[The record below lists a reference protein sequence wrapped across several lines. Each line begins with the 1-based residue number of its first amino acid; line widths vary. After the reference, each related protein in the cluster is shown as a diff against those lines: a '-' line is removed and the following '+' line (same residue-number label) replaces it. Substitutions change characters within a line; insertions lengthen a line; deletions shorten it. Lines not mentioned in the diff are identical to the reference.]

1 MTLNLDPEGG
11 PPAPKRPRRLN
22 GRTGHLWLA
31 AGTVLSLFAVHG
43 RWDVAPAAWLSGV
56 FLLRY
61 TRTRRPL
68 AGFGGVWAASAI
80 AAVFWLYESGLPV
93 FGPVLLLCLALS
105 TTLCLPFLVDRLLA
119 PRLAASPVLAT
130 LVFPLARVLAEY
142 VNATISPAGNIFGS
156 LAATQ
161 HANLPLL
168 QVAAITGSY
177 GVSFLVAWLASV
189 CNGVWQDRSGWRRL
203 VAAFGVTLAVVLAG
217 GGARLLFFAPD
228 GPTVRVAGVS
238 PSAVVLEQRNAVLA
252 DFPTLKELAAADPAR
267 LRPAFAAV
275 ADDLFAAS
283 ERETRAGARIIAWP
297 EASVGTLAD
306 DAPALTGRATAFAR
320 EQRVYLVMG
329 VGVLT
334 RTEPYLRNQ
343 SVLVDP
349 DGNVTW
355 TYDKAHPI
363 PGMETLI
370 PGDGRVPAT
379 DTPFGRLA
387 SVICFDLDFPA
398 LARQAGRKRVDIM
411 LVPSN
416 DWRGFGRVHTEKA
429 TVRAIENGYSV
440 VRPDTNGLSRAIDY
454 QGRALASA
462 DFFATHRQVVV
473 ADLPIGGA
481 RTVYAAVGDL
491 IARASAP
498 ALALVTL
505 LVLERPRRRPAP
517 GV

>member
-1 MTLNLDPEGG
+1 M
-11 PPAPKRPRRLN
+11 PPAKKRLRRPTD
-22 GRTGHLWLA
+22 RTGYLWLA
-31 AGTVLSLFAVHG
+31 AGTVLSLLAVHG
-43 RWDVAPAAWLSGV
+43 RWDVAPAAWLGGV

-68 AGFGGVWAASAI
+68 AGFGGVWVASAI
-80 AAVFWLYESGLPV
+80 AAVFWLYESELPV

-119 PRLAASPVLAT
+119 PRLAASAVLAT
-130 LVFPLARVLAEY
+130 LVYPLARVLAEY
-142 VNATISPAGNIFGS
+142 VNATISPAGSIFGS

-189 CNGVWQDRSGWRRL
+189 CNGVWRDRSVGRRL
-203 VAAFGVTLAVVLAG
+203 VAAFGVTLVVVLAG

-238 PSAVVLEQRNAVLA
+238 PAAAVLEHRNAVIA
-252 DFPTLKELAAADPAR
+252 DFPTLKELAAADPVT

-275 ADDLFAAS
+275 ADDLFATS
-283 ERETRAGARIIAWP
+283 EREARAGARIIAWP
-297 EASVGTLAD
+297 ETGAGTLAE
-306 DAPALTGRATAFAR
+306 DAAALIGRAAAFAR
-320 EQRVYLVMG
+320 EHQVYLVMG

-349 DGNVTW
+349 NGNVAW

-363 PGMETLI
+363 PGMEMLI
-370 PGDGRVPAT
+370 PGDGQVPIL
-379 DTPFGRLA
+379 DTPHGRLA
-387 SVICFDLDFPA
+387 TVICFDLDFPA
-398 LARQAGRKRVDIM
+398 LARQAGHKRADIM

-429 TVRAIENGYSV
+429 TIRAIENGYSV

-454 QGRALASA
+454 QGRAIASA
-462 DFFATHRQVVV
+462 DFFATDRQVVV

-481 RTVYAAVGDL
+481 RTMYAAVGDL
-491 IARASAP
+491 FAWACAV
-498 ALALVTL
+498 ALALITA
-505 LVLERPRRRPAP
+505 LVLLRPRRRPASE
-517 GV
+517 G

>member
-1 MTLNLDPEGG
+1 MTGNHDRSR
-11 PPAPKRPRRLN
+11 RPVDRK
-22 GRTGHLWLA
+22 GYLWLA
-31 AGTVLSLFAVHG
+31 LGTVLSLFAVHG
-43 RWDVAPAAWLSGV
+43 RWDVAAAAWLCAV

-119 PRLAASPVLAT
+119 PRLSSAVLAS

-189 CNGVWQDRSGWRRL
+189 CNGVWQDRSAWRRL
-203 VAAFGVTLAVVLAG
+203 VAAFGVVLAVVLAG

-228 GPTVRVAGVS
+228 GPTVTVAGVS
-238 PSAVVLEQRNAVLA
+238 PSAAVLEQRNAVLA
-252 DFPTLKELAAADPAR
+252 DFPTLKELAAADPAT

-275 ADDLFAAS
+275 ADDLFTAS
-283 ERETRAGARIIAWP
+283 EREARAGAEIIAWP
-297 EASVGTLAD
+297 ETGAGTLAE
-306 DAPALTGRATAFAR
+306 DAPALIGRVAAFAR
-320 EQRVYLVMG
+320 QHRVYLVMG

-334 RTEPYLRNQ
+334 HTEPYLRNQ
-343 SVLVDP
+343 SVLADP
-349 DGNVTW
+349 DGNIAW

-370 PGDGRVPAT
+370 PGDGRVPVL
-379 DTPFGRLA
+379 DTPYGRLA

-398 LARQAGRKRVDIM
+398 LARQAGRNDADIM
-411 LVPSN
+411 VVPSN
-416 DWRGFGRVHTEKA
+416 DWREFGRVHTEKA

-440 VRPDTNGLSRAIDY
+440 VRPDTNGVSRAIDY

-462 DFFATHRQVVV
+462 DFFATDRQVVV
-473 ADLPIGGA
+473 ADLPISGT

-491 IARASAP
+491 FAWACTA
-498 ALALVTL
+498 ALALITAL
-505 LVLERPRRRPAP
+505 ALTRRRWW
-517 GV
+517 

>member
-1 MTLNLDPEGG
+1 MTTNRDHESVAPAATQ
-11 PPAPKRPRRLN
+11 PPRSTDRK
-22 GRTGHLWLA
+22 GYLWLA

-43 RWDVAPAAWLSGV
+43 RWDVAPAAWLGGV

-68 AGFGGVWAASAI
+68 AGFGGVWVASAI
-80 AAVFWLYESGLPV
+80 AAVFWLYESELPV
-93 FGPVLLLCLALS
+93 FGPVLVLCLALS

-119 PRLAASPVLAT
+119 PRLAASAVLAT
-130 LVFPLARVLAEY
+130 LVYPLARVLAEY

-189 CNGVWQDRSGWRRL
+189 INGGWQDRSVWRRM

-217 GGARLLFFAPD
+217 GGARLLFFTPD
-228 GPTVRVAGVS
+228 GPTVRIAGVS
-238 PSAVVLEQRNAVLA
+238 PSALVLQQRNAVLA
-252 DFPTLKELAAADPAR
+252 DFPTLKDLVAADPAR
-267 LRPAFAAV
+267 LRPAFATV

-283 ERETRAGARIIAWP
+283 ERETRAGARIIVWP
-297 EASVGTLAD
+297 ETGAGTLAA
-306 DAPALTGRATAFAR
+306 DAPALTRRAASFAR
-320 EQRVYLVMG
+320 DHGVYLVMG
-329 VGVLT
+329 VGVVT

-343 SVLVDP
+343 SMLVDP
-349 DGNVTW
+349 DGNVAW

-363 PGMETLI
+363 PGMEALI
-370 PGDGRVPAT
+370 PGDGRVPT
-379 DTPFGRLA
+379 VDTPYGRLA

-398 LARQAGRKRVDIM
+398 LARQAGHKNVDIM

-429 TVRAIENGYSV
+429 TVRAVENGYSV

-462 DFFATHRQVVV
+462 DFFATDRQVVV
-473 ADLPIGGA
+473 ADVPISAA

-491 IARASAP
+491 FAWACTV
-498 ALALVTL
+498 ALALITAVI
-505 LVLERPRRRPAP
+505 VVRHRRPAP
-517 GV
+517 KL

>member
-1 MTLNLDPEGG
+1 MTTNRDRETVA
-11 PPAPKRPRRLN
+11 PADRM
-22 GRTGHLWLA
+22 GYLWLA
-31 AGTVLSLFAVHG
+31 AGTVLSLLAVHG
-43 RWDVAPAAWLSGV
+43 RWDVAPAAWLFGV

-68 AGFGGVWAASAI
+68 AGFGGVWAASAV

-105 TTLCLPFLVDRLLA
+105 TTLSLPFLVDRLLT
-119 PRLAASPVLAT
+119 PRLATSPVLAT

-142 VNATISPAGNIFGS
+142 VSATISPAGGIFGS

-168 QVAAITGSY
+168 QVAAITGGY

-189 CNGVWQDRSGWRRL
+189 GNGVWQDRSTWRRT
-203 VAAFGVTLAVVLAG
+203 VAAFGVTLAIVLAG
-217 GGARLLFFAPD
+217 GGARLLFSAPD

-238 PSAVVLEQRNAVLA
+238 PSAAVLAQRNAVLA

-283 ERETRAGARIIAWP
+283 EREARAGARIVAWP
-297 EASVGTLAD
+297 ETGAGTLAD
-306 DAPALTGRATAFAR
+306 DAPALTRRAAALAR

-329 VGVLT
+329 IGVIT

-349 DGNVTW
+349 DGNVAW

-370 PGDGRVPAT
+370 PGDGRVPVA
-379 DTPFGRLA
+379 DTAYGRLA
-387 SVICFDLDFPA
+387 SVICFDLDFPR
-398 LARQAGRKRVDIM
+398 LARQAGHKDVDIM

-416 DWRGFGRVHTEKA
+416 DWREFGRVHTEKA

-440 VRPDTNGLSRAIDY
+440 VRPDTNGLSRVIDY

-462 DFFATHRQVVV
+462 DFFAEDRQVVV
-473 ADLPIGGA
+473 ADLPISGA
-481 RTVYAAVGDL
+481 RTVYASVGDL
-491 IARASAP
+491 FAWACAA
-498 ALALVTL
+498 ALALTTARV
-505 LVLERPRRRPAP
+505 LVRPARRRAP
-517 GV
+517 RT

>member
-1 MTLNLDPEGG
+1 MTANYDHEKAA
-11 PPAPKRPRRLN
+11 PAPERSRRPVD
-22 GRTGHLWLA
+22 RTGYLWLA
-31 AGTVLSLFAVHG
+31 AGTLLSLFAVHG

-56 FLLRY
+56 LLLRY
-61 TRTRRPL
+61 TRTRRPW
-68 AGFGGVWAASAI
+68 AGFGGVWAASAVT
-80 AAVFWLYESGLPV
+80 AVFWLYESGLPV
-93 FGPVLLLCLALS
+93 FGPVLLLCLMLS
-105 TTLCLPFLVDRLLA
+105 TTLCLPYLADRLLA
-119 PRLAASPVLAT
+119 PKVPGAVSAT
-130 LVFPLARVLAEY
+130 LVYPLARVLAEY

-189 CNGVWQDRSGWRRL
+189 CNGVWQDRSVWRRP
-203 VAAFGVTLAVVLAG
+203 VAAFGVALAVVVAG
-217 GGARLLFFAPD
+217 GAARLLFFAPD
-228 GPTVRVAGVS
+228 GPTVTVAGVS
-238 PSAVVLEQRNAVLA
+238 PSAAALERRNAVIA
-252 DFPTLKELAAADPAR
+252 DFATLKELSAADPAT

-283 ERETRAGARIIAWP
+283 EREARGGARIVAWP
-297 EASVGTLAD
+297 ETGAGTLAE
-306 DAPALTGRATAFAR
+306 DAAALIARAAAFAR
-320 EQRVYLVMG
+320 EHRVYLVMG

-349 DGNVTW
+349 DGNIAW

-370 PGDGRVPAT
+370 PGDGRVPVL
-379 DTPFGRLA
+379 DTPYGRLA

-398 LARQAGRKRVDIM
+398 LARQAGRNDADVM

-416 DWRGFGRVHTEKA
+416 DWREFGRVHTEKA

-462 DFFATHRQVVV
+462 DFFTTDRQVIIANV
-473 ADLPIGGA
+473 PISGA
-481 RTVYAAVGDL
+481 RTVYAAIGDL
-491 IARASAP
+491 FAWACVV
-498 ALALVTL
+498 ALALITALVVMRTRWRRVT
-505 LVLERPRRRPAP
+505 EE
-517 GV
+517 